1 MSNLWILTEERPKT
15 EVITTI
21 IEKFANDRRIACFI
35 DKIRI
40 LPIVDSDDKF
50 TFTYQVIG
58 FNSKH
63 VEYIYIKSVSGKSS
77 FVDFLV
83 FFQEKAPDQSDTPIY
98 AIEETKTDDAESR
111 NTGVFQRATKFVY
124 IDLFYD
130 RIDKSM
136 LYNLQIDQKESPTD
150 TNIFGSRCFS
160 TLGVK
165 LLGKK
170 PNSLLDTPWK
180 SIDEMIEFKANM
192 RKPPKGNV
200 PIEIVKVGNRM
211 TVSGRLIKSGSLG
224 HDPNIGALTLISAT
238 LRSLGWTGEIEIVQH
253 GLSQSHVKNRN
264 KFVLIANKLGLS
276 LEGLSLTPALLPDQ
290 YWYYEKN
297 SEKLGTIFVH
307 VVVENFTSGMAI
319 YENHAG
325 CERGYFITKAGDHL
339 SVDKKV
345 PAADLLP
352 GQNQRN
358 IEIPDLVL
366 VDFDRSQILNLEGK
380 TYANMNVGI
389 AELDNFDA
397 IERYYIKK
405 HYPDYSVTRSV
416 VLYGGEATLLE
427 EIEVCFLL
435 NQHGSMVLG
444 IRPPELLKDS
454 LKNLRDYWS

>member
-1 MSNLWILTEERPKT
+1 LWILTEERPKID
-15 EVITTI
+15 VITTI
-21 IEKFANDRRIACFI
+21 IEKFAKEHSIACFI

-40 LPIVDSDDKF
+40 LPIVDSNDKF

-63 VEYIYIKSVSGKSS
+63 VKSIYIKSVSGKSS

-83 FFQEKAPDQSDTPIY
+83 FYQEDAPDQSDTPIF

-130 RIDKSM
+130 QIDKTM
-136 LYNLQIDQKESPTD
+136 LYNLQIEQKESPTD
-150 TNIFGSRCFS
+150 TNVFGSRCLS

-170 PNSLLDTPWK
+170 PDSLLDTPW
-180 SIDEMIEFKANM
+180 SSLDEMIEFKAKM

-200 PIEIVKVGNRM
+200 PIEIVKFGDKI
-211 TVSGRLIKSGSLG
+211 TVSGRLVKSGSLG

-238 LRSLGWTGEIEIVQH
+238 LRSLGWAGRIEIVQH
-253 GLSQSHVKNRN
+253 GLSQSHIKNRN
-264 KFVLIANKLGLS
+264 KFVLIANELNLS
-276 LEGLSLTPALLPDQ
+276 LEGINLPPSQLPEQ

-307 VVVENFTSGMAI
+307 VVVENFTTGAAI

-325 CERGYFITKAGDHL
+325 CERGYFITKDGAHL

-345 PAADLLP
+345 PVADVLH
-352 GQNQRN
+352 GEIQRN

-366 VDFDRSQILNLEGK
+366 VDFDRSEILNIEGK
-380 TYANMNVGI
+380 TYANINVGI

-405 HYPDYSVTRSV
+405 YYPDYSVTRTV
-416 VLYGGEATLLE
+416 VLYGGEASNLE
-427 EIEVCFLL
+427 QFEVCFLL
-435 NQHGSMVLG
+435 NRHGSMVFG
-444 IRPPELLKDS
+444 IRPPELIKDS
-454 LKNLRDYWS
+454 VKNLRDYWSG